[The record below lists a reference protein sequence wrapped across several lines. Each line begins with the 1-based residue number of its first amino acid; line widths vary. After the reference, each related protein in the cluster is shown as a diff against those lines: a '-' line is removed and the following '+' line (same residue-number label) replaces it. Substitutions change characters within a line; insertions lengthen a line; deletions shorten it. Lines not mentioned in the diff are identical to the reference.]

1 MTKMLP
7 CPFCGSEN
15 TYAYKEWDEY
25 NEMHHNDQY
34 AYAVC
39 SECGAQGPT
48 CWAGKKDP
56 IDLVKH
62 VKQNWN
68 KYADRTSHLID
79 PADIAH
85 EIEGI
90 RMENDRLRQT
100 EDFSAAVVRA
110 EAAAIRQAQIDYAL
124 KEARKAIS
132 KETRASGT
140 PPALVESPTWRG
152 EPADF
157 SEKASKKSWKDIDPS
172 ILRWLPNPSKEA
184 YEMVQ
189 SIPECT
195 FMGAEN
201 QPDFARIHM
210 VFYPKDKIIE
220 LKSLKFYVFSLRDI
234 HVSYER
240 LANVMFG
247 NIMDVYDPVRYR
259 QVMEFN
265 PRGGISSRIV
275 IDSDWAARGGKEEFS
290 DWKNNIGD

>member
-1 MTKMLP
+1 MTKKMLP
-7 CPFCGSEN
+7 CPFCGSEK
-15 TYAYKEWDEY
+15 THFQKKETFPIYKFYDSESHFKYAYRVSCSKC
-25 NEMHHNDQY
+25 Y
-34 AYAVC
+34 ALGPSDW
-39 SECGAQGPT
+39 SEDGA
-48 CWAGKKDP
+48 CK
-56 IDLVKH
+56 L
-62 VKQNWN
+62 WN

-79 PADIAH
+79 PSDIAH

-90 RMENDRLRQT
+90 KMENDKLSRPSAGRIT
-100 EDFSAAVVRA
+100 EDFAAAV
-110 EAAAIRQAQIDYAL
+110 RQAQIDYAL

-132 KETRASGT
+132 KETRTSGT
-140 PPALVESPTWRG
+140 PPGLVESSTWRG
-152 EPADF
+152 EPADL
-157 SEKASKKSWKDIDPS
+157 SEKASKKTWKDIDPS
-172 ILRWLPNPSKEA
+172 LLRWLPNPSKEA

-220 LKSLKFYVFSLRDI
+220 LKSLKFYVFSLRDVHI
-234 HVSYER
+234 SYER

-265 PRGGISSRIV
+265 PRGGISSKIV
-275 IDSDWAARGGKEEFS
+275 IDSDWAVRGGKEEFS